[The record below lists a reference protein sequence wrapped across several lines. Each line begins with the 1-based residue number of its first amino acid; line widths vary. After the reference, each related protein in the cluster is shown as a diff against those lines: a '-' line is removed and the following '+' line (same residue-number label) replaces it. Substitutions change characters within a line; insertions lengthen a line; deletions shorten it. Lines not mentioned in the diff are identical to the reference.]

1 MITAYPPGAGSDL
14 IQASWIDLLS
24 PTDDELAT
32 VERTFGVRA
41 PTREEVSEIQASS
54 RLKTEGEALYMSAP
68 LLAGTWEEGWQ
79 TADTGFVL
87 CSKVCIT
94 VRFDKLIAFEAVA
107 EAIAGKLRLAPAEVL
122 IRLLEEV
129 VDRAADHLEVT
140 AEELNQ
146 ASRVIFSNTARK
158 TPDKPLGSVGLR
170 AVMTKIGQAS
180 DHMSHARYT
189 LVSIARMTQ
198 FVTDRAQAWIS
209 DDDQSRLNA
218 IRSDISSLEL
228 FEENQLSRVQLLQD
242 AATAFISIQ
251 QNDVVKVLTIA
262 SVVGVPPVLVVG
274 VYGMNFR
281 VMPELHWAWGYP
293 FALALMVLSAVV
305 PLVWFKVKR
314 WM

>member
-1 MITAYPPGAGSDL
+1 MMINAYPHSVGADL
-14 IQASWIDLLS
+14 KLATWIDLLS
-24 PTDDELAT
+24 PTDEEVAA
-32 VERTFGVRA
+32 VQQAFGERV
-41 PTREEVSEIQASS
+41 PTRAEVSEIQASS
-54 RLKTEGEALYMSAP
+54 RLRVEGDALYMTAP
-68 LLAGTWEEGWQ
+68 LLAGTWEGSWQ

-87 CSKVCIT
+87 CPKGCIT
-94 VRFDKLIAFEAVA
+94 VRFDELVAFDAVSK
-107 EAIAGKLRLAPAEVL
+107 AIADGPKLSPASVL

-146 ASRVIFSNTARK
+146 ASRQIFSNKTKK
-158 TPDKPLGSVGLR
+158 TPKPLGSVGLR

-189 LVSIARMTQ
+189 LVSIVRMTQ
-198 FVTDRAQAWIS
+198 FVTDRAVGWTS
-209 DDDQSRLNA
+209 DEEQGRLHA

-305 PLVWFKVKR
+305 PLLWFKAKR